1 MATQHGTSASL
12 VAIIATRNSNC
23 RSNCLPALSCDMS
36 LSDDQI
42 MQRVL
47 DGQPELFEELVRR
60 HRPSLLR
67 TAQHTLRN
75 HALAEEAVQETFLAA
90 YAKRTTF
97 DPQFPFRGWLWTI
110 LLNNC
115 RTIGRREQ
123 RRTDR
128 TQLHSFDDE
137 QLKSHADD
145 EALASVLT
153 AERDALLSQHLDRL
167 PDVQADALRLRFFG
181 GLTFEEIAAAM
192 NCSLNGAKLRVKSG
206 LERLAASIRHAH
218 SGHQDAGDFP

>member
-1 MATQHGTSASL
+1 M
-12 VAIIATRNSNC
+12 
-23 RSNCLPALSCDMS
+23 P

-42 MQRVL
+42 MNLVL

-75 HALAEEAVQETFLAA
+75 HALAEEAVQETFLSA

-97 DPQFPFRGWLWTI
+97 DSKYPFRGWLWTI
-110 LLNNC
+110 LLNTC

-128 TQLHSFDDE
+128 PGSDALDDRLLAPQSGE
-137 QLKSHADD
+137 
-145 EALASVLT
+145 EAFASVLN
-153 AERDALLSQHLDRL
+153 AERDALLSQHLDSL
-167 PDVQADALRLRFFG
+167 PDVQADAVRLRFFG
-181 GLTFEEIAAAM
+181 GLTFEEIAAVM
-192 NCSLNGAKLRVKSG
+192 DCSLNGAKQRVKKG
-206 LERLAASIRHAH
+206 LERLAASIRHTH
-218 SGHQDAGDFP
+218 SGDDAGGFP

>member
-1 MATQHGTSASL
+1 MPLT
-12 VAIIATRNSNC
+12 
-23 RSNCLPALSCDMS
+23 
-36 LSDDQI
+36 DDQI
-42 MQRVL
+42 MLRVL

-75 HALAEEAVQETFLAA
+75 HALAEEAVQDTFLAA
-90 YAKRTTF
+90 YAKRATF
-97 DPQFPFRGWLWTI
+97 DPQYPFRGWLWTI
-110 LLNNC
+110 LLNAC

-128 TQLHSFDDE
+128 PGHQSIHDE
-137 QLKSHADD
+137 HIQPRSADD
-145 EALASVLT
+145 AFASVLD
-153 AERDALLSQHLDRL
+153 AERNALLSQHLDHL

-181 GLTFEEIAAAM
+181 GLTFEEIATAM
-192 NCSLNGAKLRVKSG
+192 DSSLNGARQRVKRG

-218 SGHQDAGDFP
+218 SSDSDEGGFP